1 MAFLFTAEDAG
12 EVRSIPSPIHNL
24 QASIAMFRILGLDH
38 VVLRVR
44 DVPRMTR
51 FYCDVL
57 GCRVERVREDLGLT
71 QLRAGQSLI
80 DFIAMAGGDKPA
92 AKRDAREHPEQ
103 SAEGRN
109 MDHVCLR
116 IEPFDQAALIGH
128 LIRHGVAAG
137 ETKRRYGADGYG
149 PSLYIS
155 DPEGNT
161 IELKGPPAD

>member
-1 MAFLFTAEDAG
+1 
-12 EVRSIPSPIHNL
+12 
-24 QASIAMFRILGLDH
+24 MFHILGLDH
-38 VVLRVR
+38 VVLRVK

-80 DFIAMAGGDKPA
+80 DFIVISGAGKVEAGPDSRKQVLSA
-92 AKRDAREHPEQ
+92 AQ
-103 SAEGRN
+103 GRN

-116 IEPFDQAALIGH
+116 IEPFDQAALISH
-128 LIRHGVAAG
+128 LIGHGVVPG

-149 PSLYIS
+149 LSIYIS

-161 IELKGPPAD
+161 IELKGPPAG